1 MGFDA
6 LGVMPIRTALLR
18 LDANRSDSLVNDQIL
33 REIEEQNRDASF
45 TDSQNQS
52 LDFFKYWTDDLVF
65 FLKAGL
71 LLMIEIL

>member
-52 LDFFKYWTDDLVF
+52 LDFFKY
-65 FLKAGL
+65 
-71 LLMIEIL
+71 

>member
-33 REIEEQNRDASF
+33 REIEEQSRDASF
-45 TDSQNQS
+45 TDYAESISRFYS
-52 LDFFKYWTDDLVF
+52 LN
-65 FLKAGL
+65 
-71 LLMIEIL
+71 